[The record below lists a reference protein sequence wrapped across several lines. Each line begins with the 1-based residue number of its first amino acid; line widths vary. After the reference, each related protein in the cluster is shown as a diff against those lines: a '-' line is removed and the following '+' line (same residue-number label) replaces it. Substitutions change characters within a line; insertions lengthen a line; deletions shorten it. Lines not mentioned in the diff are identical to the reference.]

1 MAVEFYRHA
10 LREEDVEACARV
22 LRSTFLTTG
31 PVCRDVEAR
40 LSAYLGV
47 PHVLTLSSCTAA
59 LEVALRALGI
69 GKGDEV
75 IVPAL
80 TFVATATAVLHAGA
94 TPVLADVDPDTG
106 NLGPA
111 GVRKALSPRTK
122 AVIPVHLY
130 GHMAD
135 LDAIREGLGKAPVR
149 IVEDAAH
156 CVEGSLRG
164 VRPGHS
170 SDAAAFSFYATK
182 NLTCGEG
189 GALAIA
195 DPAVAE
201 RARRIRQ
208 HGMTANAAERYR
220 GTGGYRHWDVVDLG
234 VKANLP
240 DVLAALLVGQ
250 IPRLDSQRDV
260 RERIAR
266 RYEAA
271 VDGLPGWGRPAVRG
285 DVVHARHLSTVWAPR
300 GKRDAALD
308 AFAKRRIGVAV
319 NWRALP
325 ALTFV
330 RETLHARP
338 EDFPIAMEIG
348 DRTISLPLWVDLCD
362 EEVDEVIG
370 ALSEVAGE
378 LARG

>member
-10 LREEDVEACARV
+10 LREEDIEACARV
-22 LRSTFLTTG
+22 LRGTFLTTG
-31 PVCRDVEAR
+31 SVCREVEAR
-40 LSAYLGV
+40 LAAHLGV

-69 GKGDEV
+69 GEGDEV

-94 TPVLADVDPDTG
+94 TPILADVDRDTG

-111 GVRKALSPRTK
+111 GVDKALSTRTK
-122 AVIPVHLY
+122 AILPVHLY

-135 LDAIREGLGKAPVR
+135 LEGIRGVIGARPIR

-156 CVEGSLRG
+156 CVEGSLG
-164 VRPGHS
+164 GMRPGQG

-189 GALAIA
+189 GALALR
-195 DPAVAE
+195 DPDVAE

-208 HGMTANAAERYR
+208 HGMTASASERYR
-220 GTGGYRHWDVVDLG
+220 GTAGYRHWDVVDLG

-240 DVLAALLVGQ
+240 DILAALLVGQ
-250 IPRLDSQRDV
+250 IPRLDPQRRV
-260 RERIAR
+260 REAIAE

-271 VDGLPGWGRPAVRG
+271 IDALAGWERPAVRRG
-285 DVVHARHLSTVWAPR
+285 VVHARHLQTAWAPLAS
-300 GKRDAALD
+300 RDAALE
-308 AFAKRRIGVAV
+308 AFARRSIGVAV

-325 ALTFV
+325 SLTFV
-330 RETLHARP
+330 REALSVRP
-338 EDFPIAMEIG
+338 EDFPVAMEIG
-348 DRTISLPLWVDLCD
+348 ERTISLPLWVDLSAGD
-362 EEVDEVIG
+362 VDEVIH
-370 ALSEVAGE
+370 ALSEVAGD
-378 LARG
+378 LARE